1 MRGNGGWFAIPVPVA
16 KLLLPELSRENL
28 FGSLKAPRD
37 FGVRNRQHLAVAE
50 AVYVAHLE
58 AVDEQPVEA
67 GEVVGALLEGGGMSL
82 LEVARHR
89 ARHMHWVLQ
98 PRSWPRRLKTESG
111 YHACATHKGLST
123 GCGLVIPLQASRIFV
138 DFALSDKT
146 NRRIEP

>member
-1 MRGNGGWFAIPVPVA
+1 MVCDSRP
-16 KLLLPELSRENL
+16 SREAAPARAFAGKPVRL
-28 FGSLKAPRD
+28 AESAQGFRRPEPAAPGGSRS
-37 FGVRNRQHLAVAE
+37 
-50 AVYVAHLE
+50 VYVAHLE